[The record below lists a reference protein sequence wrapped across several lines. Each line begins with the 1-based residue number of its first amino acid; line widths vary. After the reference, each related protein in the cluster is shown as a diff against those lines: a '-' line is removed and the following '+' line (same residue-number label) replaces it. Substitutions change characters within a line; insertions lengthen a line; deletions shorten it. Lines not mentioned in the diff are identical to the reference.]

1 MLEDKIVHKEFL
13 KKIECQETLLDLR
26 LAMLIRELETHQ
38 IIKILKEILQKL
50 SLFKT
55 MAIMQLK
62 QIIKSSY
69 LSI

>member
-13 KKIECQETLLDLR
+13 KKIECQETLLDLS

>member
-1 MLEDKIVHKEFL
+1 MLEDKTAHKEFL
-13 KKIECQETLLDLR
+13 KKIEFQEMLLDLSP
-26 LAMLIRELETHQ
+26 AMLIRELVTHQ

-55 MAIMQLK
+55 TAIMQLK

-69 LSI
+69 SST

>member
-1 MLEDKIVHKEFL
+1 MLKDKIVHKEFL
-13 KKIECQETLLDLR
+13 KKIECQETLLDLS

>member
-13 KKIECQETLLDLR
+13 KKIECQETLLDLS

-50 SLFKT
+50 SLFKM